1 MKTIGIVLKK
11 ELKRYLTD
19 IRMLIMLLLPGVL
32 IFVLYSLMGN
42 FANSTGDVPTDYSIC
57 IVNEPVEFSEF
68 KSVEGWTIQVLD
80 SANITKEEALSKIEA
95 KEMDLYIE
103 YESDFYEKMLSY
115 DALTSTSPAPQ
126 VKIYYNSASTS
137 SSTIYE
143 YFTSVLSKF
152 ESQLSNRFDINA
164 SLNEKYDYA
173 REEDV
178 SAKVISMILPFL
190 LMIFLF
196 SGCMSVCSESIAGE
210 KERGTIATLLVT
222 PAKRSELA
230 IGKIL
235 ALSITSLISATAS
248 FIGLIASL
256 PNLIGTANFN
266 IGIGS
271 IILLFAVILTTVL
284 IFSVILTIVSTF
296 AKSVKEAN
304 GLSVPVMMLVMLL
317 SVTSMT
323 ASSAATNIGLYFIP
337 IYNSIQCFTAIL
349 SMEIQPLM
357 LAITIVTN
365 IVFVGVGVCVLT
377 KMFNSEKI
385 MFNK

>member
-32 IFVLYSLMGN
+32 IFILYSLMGN
-42 FANSTGDVPTDYSIC
+42 FVNSTGDIPTEYSIC

-68 KSVEGWTIQVLD
+68 KNVEGWTIQVLD

-95 KEMDLYIE
+95 KVMDLYIE
-103 YESDFYEKMLSY
+103 YEKDFYEKMLSY
-115 DALTSTSPAPQ
+115 DTLTSTSPAPQ

-143 YFTSVLSKF
+143 YFTSVLNTF
-152 ESQLSNRFDINA
+152 ESKLSNRFDINA
-164 SLNEKYDYA
+164 SLDEKYDYA

-235 ALSITSLISATAS
+235 ALSITSLISAAAS

-256 PNLIGTANFN
+256 PNLVGIANFN
-266 IGIGS
+266 LSIGS
-271 IILLFAVILTTVL
+271 IILLFVVILTTVL
-284 IFSVILTIVSTF
+284 IFSVILTIISTF

-323 ASSAATNIGLYFIP
+323 GSSAATNIGVYFIP

-357 LAITIVTN
+357 LAITIATN
-365 IVFVGVGVCVLT
+365 ILFVGVGVCVLT